1 MLSTTLS
8 GIATII
14 FIGLMA
20 IYPLSKIKLFDS
32 KKERIK
38 NKIYCQLKKNHNLLA
53 ILFLLLSLAHGI
65 IAIKNGATEG
75 MMSGKIAWMFILLMS
90 ILIVVRKIN
99 KEKWVTLHRLFA
111 VISTVLIIIHIGG
124 VLIWR

>member
-75 MMSGKIAWMFILLMS
+75 MMSGKFAWMFILIMS
-90 ILIVVRKIN
+90 ILIVFRNLN
-99 KEKWVTLHRLFA
+99 KEKWAIVHRVMSMIA
-111 VISTVLIIIHIGG
+111 TVLIIIHIGG
-124 VLIWR
+124 VLI

>member
-111 VISTVLIIIHIGG
+111 VISTILIIIHIGG
-124 VLIWR
+124 VLI

>member
-75 MMSGKIAWMFILLMS
+75 MMSGKFAWMFIIIMS
-90 ILIVVRKIN
+90 ILIVFRNLN
-99 KEKWVTLHRLFA
+99 KEKWAIVHRVMSMIA
-111 VISTVLIIIHIGG
+111 TVLIIIHIGG
-124 VLIWR
+124 VLI

>member
-75 MMSGKIAWMFILLMS
+75 MMSGKIALMFILLMS
-90 ILIVVRKIN
+90 ILIVFRKIN
-99 KEKWVTLHRLFA
+99 KEKWATLHRLFA
-111 VISTVLIIIHIGG
+111 VISTILIIIHIGG
-124 VLIWR
+124 VLI

>member
-90 ILIVVRKIN
+90 ILIVFRKIN
-99 KEKWVTLHRLFA
+99 KEKWATLHRLFA
-111 VISTVLIIIHIGG
+111 VISTILIIIHIGG
-124 VLIWR
+124 VLI

>member
-20 IYPLSKIKLFDS
+20 IYLLSKIKLFDS

-90 ILIVVRKIN
+90 ILIVFRKIN
-99 KEKWVTLHRLFA
+99 KEKWATLHRLFA
-111 VISTVLIIIHIGG
+111 VISTILIIIHIGG
-124 VLIWR
+124 VLI

>member
-65 IAIKNGATEG
+65 IAIKNGATNG
-75 MMSGKIAWMFILLMS
+75 LMSGKFAWMFILIMS
-90 ILIVVRKIN
+90 ILIVFRNLN
-99 KEKWVTLHRLFA
+99 KEKWAIVHRVMSMIA
-111 VISTVLIIIHIGG
+111 TVLIIIHIGG
-124 VLIWR
+124 VLI

>member
-111 VISTVLIIIHIGG
+111 VIATVLIIIHIGG
-124 VLIWR
+124 VLI

>member
-38 NKIYCQLKKNHNLLA
+38 NKIYCQIKKNHNLLA
-53 ILFLLLSLAHGI
+53 ILFLLL
-65 IAIKNGATEG
+65 
-75 MMSGKIAWMFILLMS
+75 
-90 ILIVVRKIN
+90 
-99 KEKWVTLHRLFA
+99 
-111 VISTVLIIIHIGG
+111 
-124 VLIWR
+124 

>member
-32 KKERIK
+32 KKEGIK

-90 ILIVVRKIN
+90 ILIVFRKIN
-99 KEKWVTLHRLFA
+99 KEKWATLHRLFA
-111 VISTVLIIIHIGG
+111 VISTILIIIHIGG
-124 VLIWR
+124 VLI

>member
-124 VLIWR
+124 VLI

>member
-65 IAIKNGATEG
+65 IAIKNGATNG
-75 MMSGKIAWMFILLMS
+75 LMSGKFAWMFILLMS
-90 ILIVVRKIN
+90 ILIVFRKIN
-99 KEKWVTLHRLFA
+99 KEKWATLHRLFA
-111 VISTVLIIIHIGG
+111 VISTILIIIHIGG
-124 VLIWR
+124 VLI

>member
-90 ILIVVRKIN
+90 ILIVFRKIN
-99 KEKWVTLHRLFA
+99 KEKWATLHRLFA
-111 VISTVLIIIHIGG
+111 VISTILIIIYIGG
-124 VLIWR
+124 VLI

>member
-53 ILFLLLSLAHGI
+53 ILFLLLSVAHGI
-65 IAIKNGATEG
+65 VAIKNGATEG

-90 ILIVVRKIN
+90 ILIVFRKIN
-99 KEKWVTLHRLFA
+99 KEKWATLHRLFA
-111 VISTVLIIIHIGG
+111 VISTILIIIHIGG
-124 VLIWR
+124 VLI

>member
-65 IAIKNGATEG
+65 IAIKNGATNG
-75 MMSGKIAWMFILLMS
+75 LMSGKFAWMFILIMS
-90 ILIVVRKIN
+90 ILIVFRNLN
-99 KEKWVTLHRLFA
+99 KEKWAIVHKVMSMIA
-111 VISTVLIIIHIGG
+111 TVLIIIHIGG
-124 VLIWR
+124 VLI

>member
-1 MLSTTLS
+1 MSTTLS

-90 ILIVVRKIN
+90 ILIVFRKIN
-99 KEKWVTLHRLFA
+99 KEKWATLHRLFA
-111 VISTVLIIIHIGG
+111 VISTILIIIHIGG
-124 VLIWR
+124 VLI

>member
-38 NKIYCQLKKNHNLLA
+38 NKIYCLLKKNHNLLA

-111 VISTVLIIIHIGG
+111 VISTILIIIHIGE
-124 VLIWR
+124 VLI

>member
-75 MMSGKIAWMFILLMS
+75 MMSGEIAWMFILLMS

-111 VISTVLIIIHIGG
+111 VISTILIIIHIGG
-124 VLIWR
+124 VLI

>member
-90 ILIVVRKIN
+90 ILIVFRKIN
-99 KEKWVTLHRLFA
+99 KEKWATLHRLFA
-111 VISTVLIIIHIGG
+111 VISMILIIIHIGG
-124 VLIWR
+124 VLI

>member
-99 KEKWVTLHRLFA
+99 KEKWATLHRLFA
-111 VISTVLIIIHIGG
+111 VISTILIIIHIGG
-124 VLIWR
+124 VLI

>member
-38 NKIYCQLKKNHNLLA
+38 NKIYCQIKKNHNLLA

-90 ILIVVRKIN
+90 ILIVFRKIN
-99 KEKWVTLHRLFA
+99 KEKWATLHRLFA
-111 VISTVLIIIHIGG
+111 VISTILIIIHIGG
-124 VLIWR
+124 VLI

>member
-20 IYPLSKIKLFDS
+20 IYLLSKIKLFDS

-38 NKIYCQLKKNHNLLA
+38 NKIYCQIKKNHNLLA

-90 ILIVVRKIN
+90 ILIVFRKIN
-99 KEKWVTLHRLFA
+99 KEKWATLHRLFA
-111 VISTVLIIIHIGG
+111 VISTILIIIHIGG
-124 VLIWR
+124 VLI

>member
-65 IAIKNGATEG
+65 IAIKNRATEG

-90 ILIVVRKIN
+90 ILIVFRKIN
-99 KEKWVTLHRLFA
+99 KEKWATLHRLFA
-111 VISTVLIIIHIGG
+111 VISTILIIIHIGG
-124 VLIWR
+124 VLI

>member
-20 IYPLSKIKLFDS
+20 IYLLSKIKLFDS

-90 ILIVVRKIN
+90 ILIVFRKIN
-99 KEKWVTLHRLFA
+99 KEKWATLHRSFA
-111 VISTVLIIIHIGG
+111 VISTILIIIHIGG
-124 VLIWR
+124 VLI